1 MMIFSL
7 FLMYDNF
14 KFIIVFNNQE
24 LFNKERNL
32 FIKWILKKK
41 QTDKTKTNAK
51 PAICKGLAKSKTQKR
66 HPKRKLKQDTYPKK
80 EARCK
85 S

>member
-32 FIKWILKKK
+32 FIKWILKKNRQTK
-41 QTDKTKTNAK
+41 QKQMQNQLFAK
-51 PAICKGLAKSKTQKR
+51 AWPSQKHR
-66 HPKRKLKQDTYPKK
+66 SDIQR
-80 EARCK
+80 EN
-85 S
+85 

>member
-1 MMIFSL
+1 MSLYKNSMMIFSL

-32 FIKWILKKK
+32 FIKWILKKNRQTK
-41 QTDKTKTNAK
+41 QKQMQIQLFAK
-51 PAICKGLAKSKTQKR
+51 AWPSQKHR
-66 HPKRKLKQDTYPKK
+66 SNIKR
-80 EARCK
+80 EN
-85 S
+85 